1 MNINRREALARLM
14 AITGTAMVG
23 AEFFLSGCAR
33 PAPNRT
39 QAFTPDE
46 LALLDEIADTIIP
59 TTSTPGAKAAKVGA
73 FMAMTAHDCYDDAS
87 YASFRGG
94 IAKVD
99 AASRKQNGKPFM
111 QATAAERTAVLTAL
125 DGEQKQF
132 EGSKQRGEATH
143 YFRLMKDLTI
153 LGYFSSEIGCTQALR
168 YVESPGAYH
177 GDVAYHHGDRSW
189 YNPTRRIT

>member
-1 MNINRREALARLM
+1 MNRREALARLM

-33 PAPNRT
+33 SAPDRT
-39 QAFTPDE
+39 HAFTPEE

-59 TTSTPGAKAAKVGA
+59 ATNTPGAKAAKVGA

-94 IAKVD
+94 LAKVD
-99 AASRKQNGKPFM
+99 AASRKKNGKTFTK
-111 QATAAERTAVLTAL
+111 AGAAERTALLNEL
-125 DGEQKQF
+125 DAEQRQH
-132 EGSKQRGEATH
+132 EGKKERGEATH

-153 LGYFSSEIGCTQALR
+153 LGYFSSEIGCTKTLR
-168 YVESPGAYH
+168 YIETPGAYH
-177 GDVAYHHGDRSW
+177 GDVAYHKGDRAW
-189 YNPTRRIT
+189 FNPTRRIT